1 MRVTSQMLGIQVND
15 GLQRA
20 YQRLARAQEVV
31 TSGRRIN
38 HLADDPIGATRAMD
52 LRSFETSVAQ
62 YKRNIDNTLPFLE
75 QADAVFDDVVQRMT
89 RAKELTVQMANDI
102 YSPADRQAAAH
113 EVRQIFE
120 HALSVANTKV
130 ENRFLF
136 GGFVNGTAPFTDIAT
151 GVNYLGDNGDIRI
164 QTNAA
169 STLPINF
176 LGNHVFQ
183 GAGVSGGQGIFD
195 ILRDLESLLNGQSR
209 PNALSLA
216 VNLDD
221 TIAPGTGF
229 SPVDAVG
236 TEAPAATFL
245 GEADFSTTVT
255 VFDSKGTGHDL
266 TFLFAKTGATT
277 YNYRVVAN
285 SGEITG
291 GTPGNLYQVALQG
304 TLVFSA
310 GGTLNAGAS
319 TLNPITLTGLANGA
333 ANMTIAAADLSFAS
347 STQLAQPSAVLTL
360 SQTNI
365 GGFATQLGR
374 LDAAIDQMLTFR
386 AEAGARLNTA
396 QFSGD
401 ALEVLR
407 LRTLGDRSRIE
418 DADVLTAYS
427 DFARLQHAFDA
438 ALQSASQVLRPSL
451 LDFLR

>member
-1 MRVTSQMLGIQVND
+1 MRITSQMVAFQVND

-20 YQRLARAQEVV
+20 YQRVARAQEVV

-52 LRSFETSVAQ
+52 LRSFESAVAQ
-62 YKRNIDNTLPFLE
+62 YRRNIDNTRPFLE
-75 QADAVFDDVVQRMT
+75 QADSVFDDVVQRLT
-89 RAKELTVQMANDI
+89 RAKELTVQMANDV
-102 YSPADRQAAAH
+102 YSPVERRAAAR

-120 HALSVANTKV
+120 HLLSVANTRV

-136 GGFVNGTAPFTDIAT
+136 GGFINGTASFAETAT
-151 GVNYLGDNGDIRI
+151 GVNYLGDNGEIRV
-164 QTNAA
+164 QTSAS

-176 LGNHVFQ
+176 LGNQVFQ
-183 GAGVSGGQGIFD
+183 GVGVIGGQGIFD
-195 ILRDLESLLNGQSR
+195 ILRDLEFVLNGVSV

-221 TIAPGTGF
+221 ATVAGAGF
-229 SPVDAVG
+229 SPIDAVG
-236 TEAPAATFL
+236 SEAPPATFL
-245 GEADFSTTVT
+245 GESDFSTNVT
-255 VFDSKGTGHDL
+255 VFDSKGAGHDL
-266 TFLFAKTGATT
+266 TILFAKTGATT
-277 YNYRVVAN
+277 YRYRVVVN
-285 SGEITG
+285 SAEITG
-291 GTPGNLYQVALQG
+291 GTPGNLYQIAPEGALD
-304 TLVFSA
+304 FNA

-319 TLNPITLTGLANGA
+319 TLTDITLTGLANGA
-333 ANMTIAAADLSFAS
+333 ADITIAAADLSFAG

-360 SQTNI
+360 SQTNSN
-365 GGFATQLGR
+365 GYATQLGR
-374 LDAAIDQMLTFR
+374 IDAAIDQMLTFR

-396 QFSGD
+396 QLAGD

-407 LRTLGDRSRIE
+407 LRTLGERSRIE

-427 DFARLQHAFDA
+427 DFARLQNAFDA

>member
-1 MRVTSQMLGIQVND
+1 MRVTSQMLGVQVND
-15 GLQRA
+15 GLQLA

-52 LRSFETSVAQ
+52 LRSFENTVVQ
-62 YKRNIDNTLPFLE
+62 YKRNIDNSLPFLE
-75 QADAVFDDVVQRMT
+75 QADSVFDDVVQRMT
-89 RAKELTVQMANDI
+89 RAKELTVQMANDV
-102 YSPADRQAAAH
+102 YSPVERRAAAR
-113 EVRQIFE
+113 EVHQIFE
-120 HALSVANTKV
+120 HVLSVANTKV

-136 GGFVNGTAPFTDIAT
+136 GGFVNGAAPFTET
-151 GVNYLGDNGDIRI
+151 SSGVAYSGDNGDIRI
-164 QTNAA
+164 QTNAN
-169 STLPINF
+169 STLSINF
-176 LGNHVFQ
+176 PGSRFFQ
-183 GAGVSGGQGIFD
+183 AAGVPGGQGIFD
-195 ILRDLESLLNGQSR
+195 TLRDLEFLLNGQSA

-221 TIAPGTGF
+221 AIAAGAGF

-266 TFLFAKTGATT
+266 TVLFAKTGATT
-277 YNYRVVAN
+277 YSYRVVAN
-285 SGEITG
+285 SAEISG
-291 GTPGNLYQVALQG
+291 GTPGNLYQIAPQG
-304 TLVFSA
+304 TLVFTA

-319 TLNPITLTGLANGA
+319 TLTPITLTGLANGA
-333 ANMTIAAADLSFAS
+333 ADITIAAADLSFAA
-347 STQLAQPSAVLTL
+347 STQRALPSAVLTL
-360 SQTNI
+360 NQTNL
-365 GGFATQLGR
+365 GGYATQLGR
-374 LDAAIDQMLTFR
+374 IDAAIDQMLTFR

-396 QFSGD
+396 QQAGE

-407 LRTLGDRSRIE
+407 TRTVGERSRIE
-418 DADVLTAYS
+418 DADVLSAYS
-427 DFARLQHAFDA
+427 DFARLQNAFDA

>member
-1 MRVTSQMLGIQVND
+1 
-15 GLQRA
+15 LQRA
-20 YQRLARAQEVV
+20 YQRLAHAQEVV

-52 LRSFETSVAQ
+52 LRGFENTVAQ
-62 YKRNIDNTLPFLE
+62 YTRNIDNTMPFLE
-75 QADAVFDDVVQRMT
+75 QADSAFDDVVQGMT
-89 RAKELTVQMANDI
+89 RARELTVQMANDI
-102 YSPADRQAAAH
+102 YSPVERRAVGR
-113 EVRQIFE
+113 EIRQIFE
-120 HALSVANTKV
+120 HLLSVANTKV

-136 GGFVNGTAPFTDIAT
+136 GGFINGAAPFTETST
-151 GVNYLGDNGDIRI
+151 GVNYLGDNGDIRV
-164 QTNAA
+164 QTNAT
-169 STLPINF
+169 STLSINF
-176 LGNHVFQ
+176 PGSQVFQ
-183 GAGVSGGQGIFD
+183 AAGVPGGQGIFD
-195 ILRDLESLLNGQSR
+195 SLRDLESLLNGQSAA
-209 PNALSLA
+209 NALSLA

-221 TIAPGTGF
+221 AIAAGAGF

-255 VFDSKGTGHDL
+255 VFDSKGTGHEL

-277 YNYRVVAN
+277 YNYRVAAN
-285 SGEITG
+285 SAEITG

-304 TLVFSA
+304 TLAFNA

-319 TLNPITLTGLANGA
+319 TLNPITLTGLSNGA
-333 ANMTIAAADLSFAS
+333 ADITIAAADLSFAG

-360 SQTNI
+360 NQTNL
-365 GGFATQLGR
+365 GGYATQLGR
-374 LDAAIDQMLTFR
+374 IDAAIDQMLTFR
-386 AEAGARLNTA
+386 AEAGARLNMA
-396 QFSGD
+396 QQVND

-407 LRTLGDRSRIE
+407 TRTLGERSRIE

-427 DFARLQHAFDA
+427 DFARLQNAFDA